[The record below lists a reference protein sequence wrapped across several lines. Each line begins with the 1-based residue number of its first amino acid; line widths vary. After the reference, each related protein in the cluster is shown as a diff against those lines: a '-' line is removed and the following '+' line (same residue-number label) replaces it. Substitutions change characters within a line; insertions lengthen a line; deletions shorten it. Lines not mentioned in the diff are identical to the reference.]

1 MSQSQKI
8 IFGYGSAIVSAAL
21 FGSVST
27 AAKPLLSSISPIL
40 LSSLVYL
47 IAGLTFTPIAS
58 KTVKK
63 AISKKYYWLV
73 IVTGIIGA
81 AIAPVLFF
89 EGLKLTTA
97 GDTSLLANGETVFSI
112 LFALLLFGERLKPK
126 AYGAITLILIGVFI
140 VTTNLRLDGAIV
152 NINSGNILIIGAT
165 ILWGLDNNISKIITR
180 NIEVARLV
188 QLKSLVGGGILLIG
202 TFLAGISFN
211 IKFNQLVPI
220 IIVGVFGVAF
230 SLFLY
235 LQAIKSIGVTKSSA
249 ILSLSAVFGL
259 SFAAIFLAE
268 PISVYQ
274 LIAIVVMFA
283 GIYMMYRSEV
293 KIEVIR

>member
-97 GDTSLLANGETVFSI
+97 GDTSLLANG
-112 LFALLLFGERLKPK
+112 
-126 AYGAITLILIGVFI
+126 
-140 VTTNLRLDGAIV
+140 
-152 NINSGNILIIGAT
+152 
-165 ILWGLDNNISKIITR
+165 
-180 NIEVARLV
+180 
-188 QLKSLVGGGILLIG
+188 
-202 TFLAGISFN
+202 
-211 IKFNQLVPI
+211 
-220 IIVGVFGVAF
+220 
-230 SLFLY
+230 
-235 LQAIKSIGVTKSSA
+235 
-249 ILSLSAVFGL
+249 
-259 SFAAIFLAE
+259 
-268 PISVYQ
+268 
-274 LIAIVVMFA
+274 
-283 GIYMMYRSEV
+283 
-293 KIEVIR
+293 

>member
-40 LSSLVYL
+40 LSSFVYL

-58 KTVKK
+58 RTVKK

-73 IVTGIIGA
+73 IVTGIVGA

-112 LFALLLFGERLKPK
+112 LFALLLFGERLKPR
-126 AYGAITLILIGVFI
+126 AYGAITLILVGVFI
-140 VTTNLRLDGAIV
+140 VTTNLELDGAIV

-180 NIEVARLV
+180 NMEVARLV

-211 IKFNQLVPI
+211 IQFNQLVPI

-259 SFAAIFLAE
+259 SFAAIFLGE
-268 PISVYQ
+268 PISLYQ